1 MSTFINGL
9 SLSNG
14 EEIRAVLG
22 KGHIGSNDQK
32 PVVVL
37 TNKYIHFFG
46 EHYRYHNGDTS
57 RKIFEPESIPLQ
69 DFIGA
74 GYIRKRSRRNLYY
87 LVTVG
92 VLIAILMQISR
103 GMKKFD
109 VHLSHLKLYSSIMAG
124 VFVIA
129 LVFYLFMRYK
139 LFEIAFVGKRI
150 CISERHFEKSDIQL
164 FIQSIY
170 QAKRTVQ

>member
-1 MSTFINGL
+1 MSIVVKGL
-9 SLSNG
+9 TLRNG

-22 KGHIGSNDQK
+22 EGHIGNNDKK
-32 PVVVL
+32 PVIVL
-37 TNKYIHFFG
+37 TNKYIHLFG
-46 EHYRYHNGDTS
+46 EHYRYDNGDTS

-87 LVTVG
+87 LITVG
-92 VLIAILMQISR
+92 VSITILMQISR
-103 GMKKFD
+103 GMKKFG
-109 VHLSHLKLYSSIMAG
+109 VHLSQLKLYSSVMAG

-129 LVFYLFMRYK
+129 LVLYLFKRYK
-139 LFEIAFVGKRI
+139 LFEVAFVGKRI
-150 CISERHFEKSDIQL
+150 CISERHFEKSEIQS

-170 QAKRTVQ
+170 QAKRAVQ

>member
-1 MSTFINGL
+1 MSTVVKGL

-22 KGHIGSNDQK
+22 KGNIGNKGQK

-37 TNKYIHFFG
+37 TNEYIHFFG
-46 EHYRYHNGDTS
+46 EHYRYENGDTS

-92 VLIAILMQISR
+92 VLITILMQISR

-109 VHLSHLKLYSSIMAG
+109 VQFSQIKLYGSIMAG
-124 VFVIA
+124 TFVIA
-129 LVFYLFMRYK
+129 LVLYLFNRYK
-139 LFEIAFVGKRI
+139 LFEIAFIGKRI

-164 FIQSIY
+164 FIQSMY

>member
-1 MSTFINGL
+1 MSTVVKGL

-22 KGHIGSNDQK
+22 KGNIGNKGQK

-46 EHYRYHNGDTS
+46 EHYRYDNGDTS

-69 DFIGA
+69 DFIGT

-92 VLIAILMQISR
+92 VLITILMQISR
-103 GMKKFD
+103 GIKKFG
-109 VHLSHLKLYSSIMAG
+109 VHLSQFKLYSSIMAG

-129 LVFYLFMRYK
+129 LVLYLFKGYK
-139 LFEIAFVGKRI
+139 LFEVAFVGKRL
-150 CISERHFEKSDIQL
+150 CISEHHFEKSDIQL

-170 QAKRTVQ
+170 QAKRKVQ